1 MKHKAKV
8 LLAAAL
14 CLFLLGGCSGK
25 QAAGLDEKRTSTVF
39 AMDTVMELTVY
50 GPEDALRECENIITS
65 LEKKLSA
72 TDPGSEIY
80 ALNEKGT
87 AQVSDET
94 ALLISDALS
103 WCEKTS
109 GALDISIYPVLKAWG
124 FTADA
129 YRVPDEDELAGLLSL
144 VDYTG
149 VAVEGSSV
157 ILRDGMQIDLGAV
170 AKGYTGDRIMETL
183 ASAGI
188 RSALANLG
196 GNVQVLGKKPD
207 GSPWRVAI
215 ADPVNNGYI
224 GYVETDGGA
233 VITSGG
239 YQRFFEED
247 GVTYHHIIDP
257 STGCP
262 ARSGL
267 LSVTVIGNLGE
278 MCDALSTALFV
289 MGAEKAADFWRR
301 EGGFEAVLVSDDGH
315 VLITEGLKDSYH
327 ALSGGKAAVIGR
339 D

>member
-1 MKHKAKV
+1 
-8 LLAAAL
+8 
-14 CLFLLGGCSGK
+14 
-25 QAAGLDEKRTSTVF
+25 
-39 AMDTVMELTVY
+39 MDTVMELTVY
-50 GPEDALRECENIITS
+50 GPEDTLRECENIIKS
-65 LEKKLSA
+65 LEKKLSV

-80 ALNEKGT
+80 ALNAQGT

-94 ALLISDALS
+94 VLLIRDALF

-129 YRVPDEDELAGLLSL
+129 YRVPSEEELAELLL
-144 VDYTG
+144 LADHTG
-149 VAVEGSSV
+149 VTIEGNTV
-157 ILRDGMQIDLGAV
+157 ILREGMQIDLGSV
-170 AKGYTGDRIMETL
+170 AKGYTGDKIMEALT
-183 ASAGI
+183 SAGI
-188 RSALANLG
+188 RSALINLG

-207 GSPWRVAI
+207 GSPWKVAI
-215 ADPVNNGYI
+215 ADPVQSGYI
-224 GYVETDGGA
+224 GYIETDGGA

-257 STGCP
+257 STGYP

-267 LSVTVIGNLGE
+267 LSVTVIGNCGE

-289 MGAEKAADFWRR
+289 LGTEKAADFWRR
-301 EGGFEAVLVSDDGH
+301 EGGFEAVLVADDGH
-315 VLITEGLKDSYH
+315 ILITEGLKDSFH
-327 ALSGGKAAVIGR
+327 ALSGGKVTVIGR